1 MKRAVIIAIAFIT
14 ILSVVVLAEDPG
26 AAMLP
31 DTGMPSPSD
40 ASAAPA
46 LPADANAAPALPDD
60 SNAAPAL
67 PADSNAAPALPAD
80 SSAVQADANSSLPD
94 ANSLPGANGA
104 APADVNPAQPADAN
118 PAQQAGANASLSADA
133 NASLPGDANGSISAD
148 ANLTLPGE
156 DNGAQQVTPQA
167 SGTDNQ
173 SATNSINAAPEGK
186 EDANIMFN
194 SDSGSGG
201 VSPQQGASAKG
212 ANAGSAKKAV
222 HAFPEYLAVP
232 LTNDLRVMD
241 KKTGELGETDSLKRY
256 MDWTVSSSS
265 QMKKQHAPDNTEDL
279 NAYTA
284 WVTRKGDNGIGES
297 LTLHFDPVYFAAMQ
311 EGGVNSVK
319 ITGLKIIN
327 GYNKS
332 HDDWFNNDRV
342 RTMKIYHNNRP
353 FCNIRLYD
361 TTNWQEITFKTPM
374 IIRPDDKIKAV
385 ITDYFEGYKYPNAC
399 ITEFL
404 PVGQP
409 NGTVVGA
416 DYLNG
421 KSKAIIRN
429 GGMFD

>member
-14 ILSVVVLAEDPG
+14 ILSAMVLAENPG

-46 LPADANAAPALPDD
+46 LPAD

-67 PADSNAAPALPAD
+67 PADSNAAPA
-80 SSAVQADANSSLPD
+80 
-94 ANSLPGANGA
+94 
-104 APADVNPAQPADAN
+104 DVNPAQPANAN
-118 PAQQAGANASLSADA
+118 PAQQAGANASLSADT
-133 NASLPGDANGSISAD
+133 NAALTGNANGSVSADTNLNISA
-148 ANLTLPGE
+148 G
-156 DNGAQQVTPQA
+156 DNGAQQVTPQT
-167 SGTDNQ
+167 SVTDNQ
-173 SATNSINAAPEGK
+173 SATNSINAAPVGK
-186 EDANIMFN
+186 QDANVMFN
-194 SDSGSGG
+194 SDTGSGG
-201 VSPQQGASAKG
+201 VSPQQGASVNGAK
-212 ANAGSAKKAV
+212 AGSAKKAV

-256 MDWTVSSSS
+256 MDWTVTSSS
-265 QMKKQHAPDNTEDL
+265 QMTKQHAPADTEDL

-297 LTLHFDPVYFAAMQ
+297 LTLKFDPIYFSAME
-311 EGGVNSVK
+311 EGGVDSVK
-319 ITGLKIIN
+319 VTGLKIIN

-361 TTNWQEITFKTPM
+361 TTNWQKITFKTPM
-374 IIRPDDKIKAV
+374 IIRPGDKIKAV

-416 DYLNG
+416 DYMNG